1 MRVFGATVHNGVS
14 ATTLVVCA
22 SNISEARDLILSTS
36 CYKDCDSLNIE
47 EVDTNCLGI
56 TTLYKSR

>member
-14 ATTLVVCA
+14 TTTLVVCA
-22 SNISEARDLILSTS
+22 SNMSEARDLILSTS

-47 EVDTNCLGI
+47 EVSTNCLGI

>member
-14 ATTLVVCA
+14 TTTLVVCA
-22 SNISEARDLILSTS
+22 SNISEARDLILSAS
-36 CYKDCDSLNIE
+36 CYKDCDSLSLE
-47 EVDTNCLGI
+47 EVSTDCLGI